1 MVTNQAENTEIIS
14 LHVPDIAAFTKYVSS
29 DCASTTWGTYVR
41 RLYKTLGFPDGLPI
55 PRQPEVGSFAHSG
68 LAPVLWHK
76 AAIRSNAYTPI
87 LMFIGVDGETS
98 SSAVAK
104 LREAHAEAHGHALAP
119 VFTHGVRKFTAVQQ
133 ATLELLASEAMGE
146 VVEQLGVDA
155 FLKFLPAGD
164 FVDVYGRADLERL
177 INDGGLASVVPTK
190 PSEVADS
197 VLGAAMIDAYDA
209 LDEALVSALALPESV
224 ARVAWVL
231 SHDVADWN
239 SADAPVSVAHLVP
252 DESPAMVADSERSFE
267 DVCLF

>member
-41 RLYKTLGFPDGLPI
+41 RLYKTLGFPNGLPI
-55 PRQPEVGSFAHSG
+55 PRQPEVGSLAHSG

-76 AAIRSNAYTPI
+76 AAIRSNAYAPI
-87 LMFIGVDGETS
+87 LMLIGVEGETS

-231 SHDVADWN
+231 SHDVSDWN
-239 SADAPVSVAHLVP
+239 SADAPVAVAHLAL
-252 DESPAMVADSERSFE
+252 DEAPVMVADSERSFE